1 MRIAQKILRLEY
13 IIQVNAGGLEI
24 MGVVSDY
31 EIVLGYFCHLISLKT
46 FYSKTFPV
54 SRLVRAAQP
63 RDPHR

>member
-31 EIVLGYFCHLISLKT
+31 EIVLGYFCHLISLGT
-46 FYSKTFPV
+46 FYSKNV
-54 SRLVRAAQP
+54 SCFQTRQGSTAP
-63 RDPHR
+63 